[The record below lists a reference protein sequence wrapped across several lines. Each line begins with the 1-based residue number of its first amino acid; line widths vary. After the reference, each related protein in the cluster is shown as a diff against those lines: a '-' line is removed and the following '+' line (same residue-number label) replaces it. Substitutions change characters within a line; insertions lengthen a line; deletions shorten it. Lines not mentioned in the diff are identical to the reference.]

1 MTGREKLLAAMS
13 EQGTAST
20 PIVLAYP
27 EIFMRDHWEEVTD
40 LAWWG
45 MHSHDIPLA
54 LKAHADLLD
63 ATGEDR
69 VRLWMSPPHEDRHRY
84 RIEGIDG
91 QTARRIDTRTGD
103 EEILERPPKGGFL
116 SSYNEGIAKGHDIT
130 SREQID
136 EALPIAEAETPETL
150 AASGRD
156 EKPKRM
162 LDAFCD
168 DKMPWTQISAP
179 FDPLPFIWGYEGLM
193 IALIESPD
201 LVEYALGR
209 SLRRSLRLLANWK
222 AVGVELIWI
231 EECMTDQMSPEMYR
245 RVNLPYLRRLTAA
258 IRAEGLVG
266 IYYYTG
272 NPMDRLELLLASGAD
287 ALALEESKKNFTID
301 IEDLA
306 ARVDGRM
313 PLVGN
318 LDAGRLL
325 EIGPVDAIRDEIA
338 RQLDAGRRNAG
349 RFIMGIGS
357 PITPGTPLEHVR
369 AIARTV
375 HDLAP

>member
-1 MTGREKLLAAMS
+1 MTGREKILAALS
-13 EQGTAST
+13 EQGTGST

-27 EIFMRDHWEEVTD
+27 EIYMRDHWEEVTD
-40 LAWWG
+40 LPWWG

-63 ATGEDR
+63 TTGEDR
-69 VRLWMSPPHEDRHRY
+69 VRLWMSPSREDRQRY
-84 RIEGIDG
+84 RIEGIDAR
-91 QTARRIDTRTGD
+91 TARRIDTRAAG

-116 SSYNEGIAKGHDIT
+116 SSANEGLAEDHGIT

-136 EALPIAEAETPETL
+136 ALLPIPDAETPETL
-150 AASGRD
+150 AESGRD

-168 DKMPWTQISAP
+168 DKMPWTQIAAP

-193 IALIESPD
+193 IALMDTPD

-209 SLRRSLRLLANWK
+209 SLERSLRLLANWK

-231 EECMTDQMSPEMYR
+231 EETMTDQMSPESYR
-245 RVNLPYLRRLTAA
+245 RVNLPYLQRLTAA
-258 IRAEGLVG
+258 IRAEGLRG

-318 LDAGRLL
+318 LDAGHLL
-325 EIGPVDAIRDEIA
+325 EAGPVEAIEGEIA
-338 RQLDAGRRNAG
+338 RQLEAGRRNSG

-369 AIARTV
+369 TLAQTV